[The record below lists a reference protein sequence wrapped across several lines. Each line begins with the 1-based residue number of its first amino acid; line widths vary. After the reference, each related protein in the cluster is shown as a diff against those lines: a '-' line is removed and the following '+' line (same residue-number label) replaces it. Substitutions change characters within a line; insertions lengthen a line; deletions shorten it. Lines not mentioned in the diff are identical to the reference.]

1 MKRLS
6 LILLLVFLAIVAA
19 QDAYVRHL
27 RNRKVEPRNYTVVL
41 SLDGFRF
48 DYQEIANTPM
58 FDSIQRNG
66 VKAAGLQPVFPSL
79 TFTNHY
85 TIATG
90 LYAENHG
97 IVANSF
103 YDRQSRKYYDIYDK
117 KTTGDSYFYR
127 GEPIWVT
134 AESQRIKSAVSMWVG
149 ANVSIKG
156 YQPSYCAAYDG
167 LVPYKARIDSVINW
181 LKLPYNQRPHLA
193 MCYLEEV
200 DNVGHTKG
208 PDSPEI
214 VNSIQLA
221 DSLIGYFVSQ
231 LKTLSFS
238 DSINFI
244 ILSDHGMAPISE
256 EKSVNIEPF
265 IKADWI
271 DTVSY
276 SLAIS
281 LIYCKKEC
289 VDSVCSALKNVE
301 GVSVMKRSDVDTAF
315 HYSANNRIG
324 DVIVL
329 ADSGM
334 CMKYKDKRTLP
345 GGMHGFDNRNVL
357 MNGIFYAIGP
367 DFKNGFAAP
376 QLYNTDVYGL
386 LCRLL
391 EIAPAHN
398 DGQFERIECVLK

>member
-1 MKRLS
+1 MKRLP
-6 LILLLVFLAIVAA
+6 LILLVVFLAIVAA

-48 DYQEIANTPM
+48 DYQDIANTPTL
-58 FDSIQRNG
+58 DSIQRNG

-117 KTTGDSYFYR
+117 KTTSDGYFYQ

-134 AESQRIKSAVSMWVG
+134 AESQRIRSAVSMWVG

-156 YQPSYCAAYDG
+156 YQPSHWAAYDG
-167 LVPYKARIDSVINW
+167 FVPYKARIDSVINW

-193 MCYLEEV
+193 MCYLEDV
-200 DNVGHTKG
+200 DNVGHSKG

-214 VNSIQLA
+214 VNSIQMA

-244 ILSDHGMAPISE
+244 ILSDHGMAPISD

-265 IKADWI
+265 IEADWI

-276 SLAIS
+276 SPAIS

-289 VDSVCSALKNVE
+289 VDSVFLALKNVE
-301 GVSVMKRSDVDTAF
+301 GVSVMKRSDVDAAF

-367 DFKNGFAAP
+367 DIKNGFAAP